1 MANLRVNNLTFK
13 YKENGET
20 VLESVD
26 FQPNEGTFNLLV
38 GSSGTGKSTLLK
50 NMAGLY
56 PMFGGIRVGGSVN
69 LDGELIDQIE
79 PNIRAKKTAVLF
91 QNPSRQ
97 FTMRTVSEQLS
108 FALENL
114 QVDKGTIKKKVE
126 ESLNRVGIMNLSNEI
141 IQTLSGGE
149 QQKVAL
155 ATILAMDSEI
165 ILLDEPFANIDS
177 DSKVKILEVL
187 KKLQTSQHK
196 TIILSDHDWAGYGE
210 LADYVY
216 AIKDKK
222 IVQADKGIFANVP
235 KLKSIK
241 MKPVQKEFMLNWDQ
255 LSMEVPRKKLLVHTS
270 LFLPK
275 GKVGIL
281 SGENGVG
288 KSSFLNALSQQSKYT
303 GSITYAGKNIKKIKQ
318 RQWAK
323 RLALIFQN
331 SSDQFVEISVKDEI
345 EIAKKNSLRADYW
358 TDTRIQQALKQLNVD
373 SIYDN
378 GIVYQISGG
387 QQKKV
392 QVLSM
397 LIMAQDVQLLDEP
410 FAGLDYDSIQEL
422 MKLIN
427 EVKQALNISFLIV
440 SHQRTGVID
449 QVDYELILKN
459 KKIEFRDN
467 GNEKN
472 T

>member
-1 MANLRVNNLTFK
+1 MAILKVNNFTFK

-20 VLESVD
+20 VLESAN
-26 FQPNEGTFNLLV
+26 FQPGEGTFNLLI

-56 PMFGGIRVGGSVN
+56 PMFGGVRVSGSIK
-69 LDGELIDQIE
+69 LDEEVIDQIA
-79 PNIRAKKTAVLF
+79 PNIRAKKIAILF

-114 QVDKGTIKKKVE
+114 QVDKSAIKKRVE
-126 ESLNRVGIMNLSNEI
+126 ESLNEVGIMDLSNEV

-155 ATILAMDSEI
+155 ATILAMDSDI

-177 DSKVKILEVL
+177 NSKVKILEVL
-187 KKLQTSQHK
+187 KSLQTKQHK
-196 TIILSDHDWAGYGE
+196 TIILSDHDWVGYGV
-210 LADYVY
+210 LVDHVY
-216 AIKDKK
+216 TIRDKKVVQVDKK
-222 IVQADKGIFANVP
+222 ILADIP
-235 KLKSIK
+235 DQKLFK
-241 MKPVQKEFMLNWDQ
+241 MKPVQKEFMLRWDQ
-255 LSMEVPRKKLLVHTS
+255 LSMEVPRKRLLDRTS

-288 KSSFLNALSQQSKYT
+288 KSSFLNALSQQSKYA
-303 GSITYAGKNIKKIKQ
+303 GIITYEGKNVKKIKQ

-345 EIAKKNSLRADYW
+345 EIAKKNSLNADYW
-358 TDTRIQQALKQLNVD
+358 TDVRIQQALKQLNIY
-373 SIYDN
+373 SIYDE

-397 LIMAQDVQLLDEP
+397 LIMAQGTQLLDEP
-410 FAGLDYDSIQEL
+410 FAGLDYDSIQKL
-422 MKLIN
+422 MELIN
-427 EVKQALNISFLIV
+427 EVKKALGVSFLIV

-459 KKIEFRDN
+459 KKIEFGNN
-467 GNEKN
+467 GNEEN
-472 T
+472 S